1 MADLPELNQFPIK
14 TSDKI
19 RYADT
24 DRQGH
29 VNNAVFSQM
38 LETGRVEFLYN
49 PEDPLACENC
59 SFVIVSLTLNFHAEI
74 TWPGNVDIGARVAKI
89 GRGSITIEQGLFR
102 MEPVGQLRVRS
113 LCTSMRT
120 KNDQNP

>member
-24 DRQGH
+24 ERQGH